1 MKGWQK
7 FLAKLL
13 VQVVTFFIEQNND
26 GNPVIPL
33 SSIND
38 DQSLFL
44 QDVAKLILFAH
55 TQKGVM
61 LTGGELYRTAEQQAI
76 YLAKGLTKVKLSQHQ
91 KRLAIDLNLFIDGV
105 YQSEKEAYKFLSDYW
120 KSLSPKNR
128 SGYDW
133 GWDANHFER
142 TI

>member
-1 MKGWQK
+1 MKSWQK

-44 QDVAKLILFAH
+44 QDVAKLISFAH
-55 TQKGVM
+55 TQKGIM